1 VESHRPHHDRMYDL
15 KPTERDDRPQAAVN
29 AARIDK
35 AVAPELPPRSSAEGR
50 WGCHSAHVWPPPSR
64 GKARDRMAAPVR
76 APAPSGSYA
85 HEPVQ
90 VVAGMRAP
98 VRPAGMERTHHQL
111 ALAGESSHVSPT
123 SVSASD
129 IAPGDATNRPT
140 HTCRVCRI
148 AQLIV
153 RCLQNVVPIACL
165 SEHTLRTSPQSYNRT
180 RPHAG
185 TTGCNGL

>member
-1 VESHRPHHDRMYDL
+1 MYDL
-15 KPTERDDRPQAAVN
+15 QPTERDDRPTSRRERGSHRQGG
-29 AARIDK
+29 R
-35 AVAPELPPRSSAEGR
+35 PPNCLREAQPRADGV
-50 WGCHSAHVWPPPSR
+50 CHSAHVWPPPPG

-165 SEHTLRTSPQSYNRT
+165 SEHTLRTSPQPYNRT